1 MNLARRP
8 SQLRRMVRWR
18 DKSVRSHFRFL
29 AELFFLAIILA
40 LPFQSAQA
48 SNLEVLSQSDDQ
60 KSDSPPATKPS
71 PSSASETSA
80 KPITDPNARQST
92 TASGGT
98 TSGQSQ
104 TETKPK
110 TDDKKPANAAGIST
124 PIPTTPPSAQ
134 NAANPL
140 PRPAAAAPPSF
151 GQLGAG
157 QGQLQSRNNVPGFFG
172 DFFAPGG
179 NVLNVPGTPIHN
191 SPQTPGATPLALGF
205 ASVSTPGTPTPAQ
218 LYFRSVNTSGPMS
231 NPFVPAAGTENY
243 VYRTNVPGINNTTT
257 PPTYQLNTI
266 PPNSANPVGYFIP
279 FTSTQVNT
287 GPGFIG
293 QLGTLQ
299 SAPPTSVNGHPLND
313 VIAVGAPITKFGTT
327 QSAVDTVYAFFSD
340 TQPPN
345 YHAQPIVFTGG
356 AGSMTQVPIL
366 SVLTSNTS
374 TSVYSP
380 SLAAGGVQKLVDNA
394 SPVPRDRVF
403 FNYSYFQNSAI
414 VVDGHAI
421 NVNRLTPGFEK
432 TFFNQLM
439 SVEVR
444 VPFATTIDSVNL
456 TGVTNT
462 SNILLGN
469 QTTYLKALL
478 YTDSKL
484 SIASGLGIQLPTA
497 ASTQYSV
504 NGYSIKAVDGAY
516 TQTSSIDI
524 LKIRNEAVH
533 LMPYLGSVYTPN
545 DRFFA
550 QSVAQLDF
558 ATNGNT
564 VYNAAVYP
572 VLNDSNPDPATWT
585 VTSATTGLSR
595 AGSLN
600 DTNFMYLSANTGY
613 WIYKTTNPYE
623 RGLTGFAPT
632 IEMHYN
638 QSLQREDTVS
648 GFYGNPGQGTKNI
661 SQLNGVIGATTV
673 FGNDKY
679 LSVGYVLPFETG
691 VNRAYD
697 GELRVMFNY
706 YFGAPRVNPRFRNVP
721 SF

>member
-1 MNLARRP
+1 MNVARR
-8 SQLRRMVRWR
+8 STLLRRIRRWR
-18 DKSVRSHFRFL
+18 DKSVTLHFRFL
-29 AELFFLAIILA
+29 PELFLLAILLA
-40 LPFQSAQA
+40 LPLQSARA
-48 SNLEVLSQSDDQ
+48 SNLEALSQSDNQSNDSPTATKPPPASETPAKPTADPNSKQ
-60 KSDSPPATKPS
+60 SPPATG
-71 PSSASETSA
+71 
-80 KPITDPNARQST
+80 D
-92 TASGGT
+92 T
-98 TSGQSQ
+98 TSGNSQ
-104 TETKPK
+104 TEIKPK
-110 TDDKKPANAAGIST
+110 ADEKKPANATGSSAPLPT
-124 PIPTTPPSAQ
+124 PSLSAQ
-134 NAANPL
+134 NAANQV
-140 PRPAAAAPPSF
+140 PRPAPVAAPSF
-151 GQLGAG
+151 GQLSAG

-218 LYFRSVNTSGPMS
+218 LYFRSVTTSTGNQMY
-231 NPFVPAAGTENY
+231 PFDKANGTDSY
-243 VYRTNVPGINNTTT
+243 VYRTNVPGINNTT

-266 PPNSANPVGYFIP
+266 PPNSTNPVGYFIP
-279 FTSTQVNT
+279 FTSTQVHT
-287 GPGFIG
+287 GSAFGG
-293 QLGTLQ
+293 QLSDLQ
-299 SAPPTSVNGHPLND
+299 NAAPTSVNGHPLND
-313 VIAVGAPITKFGTT
+313 IIAVGAPITNFGTD
-327 QSAVDTVYAFFSD
+327 QNAVNAVYAFFSD
-340 TQPPN
+340 THPPN
-345 YHAQPIVFTGG
+345 YNAQPLVFHGG
-356 AGSMTQVPIL
+356 ASSTIQVPIL
-366 SVLTSNTS
+366 FVLTSNTS

-432 TFFNQLM
+432 TFFNQRM

-497 ASTQYSV
+497 ASTEYSV

-572 VLNDSNPDPATWT
+572 VLNSSNPDPATWT

-632 IEMHYN
+632 VELHYN